1 MALIRAFIAVELPED
16 LKKELNEMD
25 AQLKKTSPPVVKWV
39 DPNSIHITLK
49 FLGEISEDNIEELML
64 AIEESAQGTLPFQ
77 LEVRG
82 LGAFPNLE
90 RPQVLWAGVK
100 GELEKIIQLQKSIE
114 SNTEQLGFPRES
126 RVFSP
131 HLTLGRVRYEA
142 RPNERQRLGKLL
154 TDTTFTA
161 LHNIDVDAVN
171 LMKSQLTP
179 GGAVYS
185 CIGSVKLKCCTR

>member
-1 MALIRAFIAVELPED
+1 MSKED
-16 LKKELNEMD
+16 LKKELNQMEG
-25 AQLKKTSPPVVKWV
+25 QLKKASPPVVKWV
-39 DPNSIHITLK
+39 DPNSIHVTLK
-49 FLGEISEDNIEELML
+49 FLGEISEDSIEELML

-100 GELEKIIQLQKSIE
+100 GEIEKIIQLQKSIE

-131 HLTLGRVRYEA
+131 HLTLGRVRDEA
-142 RPNERQRLGKLL
+142 RPKERQRLGKLL

>member
-1 MALIRAFIAVELPED
+1 MALIRAFIAVELPIG
-16 LKKELNEMD
+16 LKKELSDLE
-25 AQLKKTSPPVVKWV
+25 AQLKKNSPPVVKWV

-49 FLGEISEDNIEELML
+49 FLGEISEDSIEELML
-64 AIEESAQGTLPFQ
+64 AIEESAQGNLRFQ

-90 RPQVLWAGVK
+90 HPQILWAGVK

-131 HLTLGRVRYEA
+131 HLTLGRVRDEA
-142 RPNERQRLGKLL
+142 RPKERQRLGKLL

>member
-1 MALIRAFIAVELPED
+1 ME
-16 LKKELNEMD
+16 

-49 FLGEISEDNIEELML
+49 FLGEISEDSIEELVL

-100 GELEKIIQLQKSIE
+100 GEIEKIIQLQKSIE

-126 RVFSP
+126 RVFFASSDIGESP
-131 HLTLGRVRYEA
+131 RR
-142 RPNERQRLGKLL
+142 
-154 TDTTFTA
+154 
-161 LHNIDVDAVN
+161 
-171 LMKSQLTP
+171 SQT
-179 GGAVYS
+179 
-185 CIGSVKLKCCTR
+185 

>member
-131 HLTLGRVRYEA
+131 HLTLGRVRDEA
-142 RPNERQRLGKLL
+142 RPKERQRLGKLL

>member
-16 LKKELNEMD
+16 LKKELSEME
-25 AQLKKTSPPVVKWV
+25 AQLKKASPPVVKWV
-39 DPNSIHITLK
+39 DPNSIHVTLK
-49 FLGEISEDNIEELML
+49 FLGEISEDSIEELML

-90 RPQVLWAGVK
+90 RPQVLWVGVK

-131 HLTLGRVRYEA
+131 HLTLGRVRDEA

-154 TDTTFTA
+154 ADTTFTT
-161 LHNIDVDAVN
+161 LHNIDVGAVN

-179 GGAVYS
+179 GGAIYS
-185 CIGSVKLKCCTR
+185 CIGSIKLK